1 MTGYKT
7 ITGMSLRQLSEA
19 LAAGEVTSRQAT
31 QAYLDAIAAA
41 DGDVA
46 AYLTVTG
53 PKALAAADASDARRA
68 AGKALGPLDG
78 VPCGIKDNICTKGV
92 RTTCASKMLEHW
104 IPPYDA
110 TVKPA
115 WGGAP
120 YL

>member
-53 PKALAAADASDARRA
+53 PEALAAAEASDARRA

-78 VPCGIKDNICTKGV
+78 VPRSEERRVGKGG
-92 RTTCASKMLEHW
+92 TS
-104 IPPYDA
+104 
-110 TVKPA
+110 
-115 WGGAP
+115 WGRSRGSRCH
-120 YL
+120 

>member
-31 QAYLDAIAAA
+31 QAYLDAIAAG

-53 PKALAAADASDARRA
+53 PPALAARPLARWTACPA
-68 AGKALGPLDG
+68 AL
-78 VPCGIKDNICTKGV
+78 
-92 RTTCASKMLEHW
+92 RTTSAPRACA
-104 IPPYDA
+104 PPA
-110 TVKPA
+110 PA
-115 WGGAP
+115 RCWNTGFP
-120 YL
+120 LTMPR

>member
-53 PKALAAADASDARRA
+53 PEALGGGRGRGCGCIGRASGCRKGPWPAGRRA
-68 AGKALGPLDG
+68 L
-78 VPCGIKDNICTKGV
+78 
-92 RTTCASKMLEHW
+92 RH
-104 IPPYDA
+104 
-110 TVKPA
+110 
-115 WGGAP
+115 
-120 YL
+120 

>member
-53 PKALAAADASDARRA
+53 PEALAAADASDARRA
-68 AGKALGPLDG
+68 AGKALARWTACPAAL
-78 VPCGIKDNICTKGV
+78 
-92 RTTCASKMLEHW
+92 RTTSAPRACAL
-104 IPPYDA
+104 P
-110 TVKPA
+110 VPA
-115 WGGAP
+115 RCWSTGFP
-120 YL
+120 LMTPR